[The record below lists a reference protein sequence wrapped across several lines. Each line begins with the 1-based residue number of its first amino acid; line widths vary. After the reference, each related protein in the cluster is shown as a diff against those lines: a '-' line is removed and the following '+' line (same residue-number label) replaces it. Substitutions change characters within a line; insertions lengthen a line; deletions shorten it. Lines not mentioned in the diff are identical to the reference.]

1 MEPGDGKAK
10 APLTCAQ
17 QRMIFWRMVL
27 KEKGRVSNHYL
38 NKIYFGD
45 CMELLS
51 ELPDEC
57 VSLVVT
63 SPPYNIGKEYE
74 KRNPLRKYLEEQEG
88 TITECHRVLKQ
99 SGSIFWQI
107 GSYVNNG
114 VHIPLDVK
122 LFAIFEKLGMIP
134 RNRIVWIRT
143 HGLHASNRFSCRHE
157 TLLWFTKS
165 DEYVFNLDPIRVPQ
179 QYPEKKAYRGD
190 KKGEFTCDP
199 IGKNPGDVWA
209 FRNVKHNHE
218 EQTIHPC
225 SFPEDLIE
233 RVILAVTKK
242 GDTVLDP
249 YMGVGTVAVVAREL
263 GRNFIGAENNKEYHR
278 VALHRLSGEP
288 DEKGNFPN
296 LKTLRQY
303 CEEHEIDNPG
313 RFRFTKQVG
322 KIPSLKSKS
331 RIFPEHVHLDRFFE
345 GSLVDSESSAYRRS
359 LVDSDGRLVKPRERK
374 EPVEKKQMKLFADK
388 S

>member
-1 MEPGDGKAK
+1 
-10 APLTCAQ
+10 
-17 QRMIFWRMVL
+17 
-27 KEKGRVSNHYL
+27 
-38 NKIYFGD
+38 
-45 CMELLS
+45 
-51 ELPDEC
+51 
-57 VSLVVT
+57 
-63 SPPYNIGKEYE
+63 
-74 KRNPLRKYLEEQEG
+74 
-88 TITECHRVLKQ
+88 
-99 SGSIFWQI
+99 
-107 GSYVNNG
+107 
-114 VHIPLDVK
+114 VK
-122 LFAIFEKLGMIP
+122 LFPVFEKLGMIP

-179 QYPEKKAYRGD
+179 QYPEKKAYRGN

-233 RVILAVTKK
+233 RVILAVTKE
-242 GDTVLDP
+242 GDIVLDP
-249 YMGVGTVAVVAREL
+249 YIGVGTVAVVAREL
-263 GRNFIGAENNKEYHR
+263 GRNFIGAENNKEYHK
-278 VALHRLSGEP
+278 VALQRLSGQP

-303 CEEHEIDNPG
+303 CEKHEIDNPG
-313 RFRFTKQVG
+313 RFRFTKQVA

-331 RIFPEHVHLDRFFE
+331 RIFPEHVHLNRFFE
-345 GSLVDSESSAYRRS
+345 GSLVDSENSAHRRG
-359 LVDSDGRLVKPRERK
+359 LVDSDGKLVKPRETK
-374 EPVEKKQMKLFADK
+374 EPIEKKQMKLFVDK

>member
-1 MEPGDGKAK
+1 MKAR
-10 APLTCAQ
+10 LHDQ
-17 QRMIFWRMVL
+17 FVN
-27 KEKGRVSNHYL
+27 E
-38 NKIYFGD
+38 IYFGD
-45 CMELLS
+45 CMELLKQI
-51 ELPDEC
+51 PDGV

-74 KRNPLRKYLEEQEG
+74 KRNPLRKYLEEQER
-88 TITECHRVLKQ
+88 TITECYRVLKQ
-99 SGSIFWQI
+99 SGSMFWQI

-122 LFAIFEKLGMIP
+122 LFPIFEELGMIP

-199 IGKNPGDVWA
+199 IGKNPGDVWF

-242 GDTVLDP
+242 GDIVLDP

-263 GRNFIGAENNKEYHR
+263 GRNFIGAEINKEYHK

-288 DEKGNFPN
+288 DENGNFPN
-296 LKTLRQY
+296 LKTLRNY
-303 CEEHEIDNPG
+303 CEAHEIEDPS
-313 RFRFTKQVG
+313 RFSFSKQVG

-331 RIFPEHVHLDRFFE
+331 KIFPEHVHLERFLE
-345 GSLVDSESSAYRRS
+345 VSSEESERSAFRRGM
-359 LVDSDGRLVKPRERK
+359 VDSDGKLIKPRQKRQ
-374 EPVEKKQMKLFADK
+374 PVEKKQMKLFVIDEA
-388 S
+388 